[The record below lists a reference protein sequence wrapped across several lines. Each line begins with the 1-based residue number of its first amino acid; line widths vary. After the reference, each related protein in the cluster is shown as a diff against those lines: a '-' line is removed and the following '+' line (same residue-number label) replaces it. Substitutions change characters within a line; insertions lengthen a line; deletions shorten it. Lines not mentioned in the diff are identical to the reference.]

1 MDKLYFGSLNW
12 FWRTVYHIQPHC
24 EFKQLQMLT
33 GHMVCSL
40 SLVHTPLHAHARI
53 HTHTH
58 LPLSSRLLHVAPTL
72 NIRVSSPPE
81 LPLPEGDPREA
92 QLEVTQLSV
101 STVAMA
107 TVSLCPLIGLAVGV
121 AHAQSDVPLEVQ
133 VLQVGVFSNQTP
145 GAQ

>member
-1 MDKLYFGSLNW
+1 
-12 FWRTVYHIQPHC
+12 
-24 EFKQLQMLT
+24 MLPLPCT
-33 GHMVCSL
+33 
-40 SLVHTPLHAHARI
+40 HTPTRTCPHT

-133 VLQVGVFSNQTP
+133 VLQVGVFSNQTH